1 MALPCVKLS
10 TMTAP
15 SIRRV
20 GATFMRGIAPLDGQ
34 ALGFYRVCFAIGL
47 WWVLQRPNDGQLVS
61 PRRYASVE
69 RLTRGLGLGAV

>member
-47 WWVLQRPNDGQLVS
+47 WWVLQDLTMVNWSVPGDTRPLN
-61 PRRYASVE
+61 A
-69 RLTRGLGLGAV
+69 